1 MTPLTMAY
9 GIQAGASILGGI
21 FGSKAARQKAKAAKA
36 MAQYNASIIRANAK
50 AEAGAIEAT
59 GKRLT
64 KQQRELMGQ
73 QRMSIYSRGGRMS
86 GGDLLSVLNEAKEM
100 QLETLELQRQRDIA
114 LISGENAAN
123 QAIYSGQMQA
133 QMARAEGQAAL
144 MGGIIGAAGSIAEG
158 YSLGAF
164 GKKPPIGINR
174 PGSIQTRNPYGTYIG
189 GKQFSPSAFSTS
201 IPDFSIRGGL

>member
-1 MTPLTMAY
+1 MSAAAIGY

-21 FGSKAARQKAKAAKA
+21 FGSKAAKEKARAAKA
-36 MAQYNASIIRANAK
+36 MAKYNASIIRMNAK
-50 AEAGAIEAT
+50 AEAGAIEAAS
-59 GKRLT
+59 KRLT

-73 QRMSIYSRGGRMS
+73 QRMSVYSRGGRMA
-86 GGDLLSVLNEAKEM
+86 GGDLLSLLNEAKEM

-133 QMARAEGQAAL
+133 RMARAEGQGAML
-144 MGGIIGAAGSIAEG
+144 GGIIGAASSITEG

-164 GKKPPIGINR
+164 SFAPKTGR
-174 PGSIQTRNPYGTYIG
+174 
-189 GKQFSPSAFSTS
+189 
-201 IPDFSIRGGL
+201 